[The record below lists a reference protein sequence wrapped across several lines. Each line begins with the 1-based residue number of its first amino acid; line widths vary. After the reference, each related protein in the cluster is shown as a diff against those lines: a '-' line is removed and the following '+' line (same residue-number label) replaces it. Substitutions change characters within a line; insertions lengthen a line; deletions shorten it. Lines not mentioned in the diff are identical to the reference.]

1 MYIPPRNGPPDADDV
16 NRLLRET
23 RAGDLV
29 TVGDEGL
36 TASMIPFL
44 HDPSR
49 GPRGSL
55 LGHLA
60 RPNAQWRGVDGRDA
74 LVLLHGPD
82 GYVSPA
88 WYAAKREHGRV
99 VPTWNYV
106 LVAAH
111 GTLRV
116 HDDANW
122 VRDVVERLT
131 RAHEAGRAE
140 PWAVS
145 DAPEPYI
152 ADQLRAIVGVEVE
165 IDRIEAKWKLSQNRS
180 AVDVAGVMAGL
191 EAGTDDDRALAAAM
205 AAAEARRPDRDHQER
220 SVVLSGVSRPRRARD
235 PPPPASPRPGP
246 GRSAVRW

>member
-1 MYIPPRNGPPDADDV
+1 MYIPPHNGPPSADDV
-16 NRLLRET
+16 TRLLLET

-29 TVGDEGL
+29 TVGDDGL
-36 TASMIPFL
+36 TVSMIPFL
-44 HDPSR
+44 FDPSV
-49 GPRGSL
+49 GLHGTL

-60 RPNAQWRGVDGRDA
+60 RPNTQWRGADGREA

-106 LVAAH
+106 LVAVH
-111 GTLRV
+111 GSLRV
-116 HDDANW
+116 HDDPAW
-122 VRDVVERLT
+122 TRDVVERLT

-152 ADQLRAIVGVEVE
+152 AGQLKAIVGIEVE
-165 IDRIEAKWKLSQNRS
+165 IDRVEAKWKLSQNRS
-180 AVDVAGVMAGL
+180 AADVAGVIDGLGAGTVDDLTLADAMAVV
-191 EAGTDDDRALAAAM
+191 EAGRSDR
-205 AAAEARRPDRDHQER
+205 RR
-220 SVVLSGVSRPRRARD
+220 
-235 PPPPASPRPGP
+235 
-246 GRSAVRW
+246 

>member
-1 MYIPPRNGPPDADDV
+1 MYIPPHNAPPSADDV
-16 NRLLRET
+16 TQLLLGT

-29 TVGDEGL
+29 TVGDDGL
-36 TASMIPFL
+36 TVSMIPFL
-44 HDPSR
+44 YDPSL
-49 GPRGSL
+49 GTHGSL

-60 RPNAQWRGVDGRDA
+60 RPNNQWRGADRHGA

-106 LVAAH
+106 LVAVH

-116 HDDANW
+116 HDDPAW
-122 VRDVVERLT
+122 VRDIVERLT
-131 RAHEAGRAE
+131 REHEGRRAE

-152 ADQLRAIVGVEVE
+152 AGQLRAIVGVEVE
-165 IDRIEAKWKLSQNRS
+165 IDRVEAKWKLSQNRS
-180 AVDVAGVMAGL
+180 AADVTGVVAGL
-191 EAGTDDDRALAAAM
+191 ETGNDDDRALGAAM
-205 AAAEARRPDRDHQER
+205 AAVEARRPDRDR
-220 SVVLSGVSRPRRARD
+220 
-235 PPPPASPRPGP
+235 
-246 GRSAVRW
+246 